1 VDRRLKFWVSGV
13 VERGAP
19 EEIDERLF
27 LFAESV
33 TEVATEVMQFAF
45 RNELKNWI
53 VEEGP
58 LCVNVALLTL
68 GHALREATTLLLTG
82 LVIQPYL
89 E

>member
-1 VDRRLKFWVSGV
+1 
-13 VERGAP
+13 
-19 EEIDERLF
+19 
-27 LFAESV
+27 
-33 TEVATEVMQFAF
+33 MQFAF